1 MTGIAVLIMLLA
13 IVIIWGGL
21 AVSITA
27 LISRGRREDR
37 AGRRVARARG
47 AAGERGRSGRRRAA
61 ALSWGVT
68 RCGSSVSGGS
78 SSASARTWRLR
89 RSRRWRSRGF
99 RPG

>member
-37 AGRRVARARG
+37 DARAEATAPAR
-47 AAGERGRSGRRRAA
+47 EHKLHPEQTDSPVRSAEKSRRD
-61 ALSWGVT
+61 
-68 RCGSSVSGGS
+68 
-78 SSASARTWRLR
+78 RLR
-89 RSRRWRSRGF
+89 RETDSTTRLGPGSAGF
-99 RPG
+99 QAGGTQYAYDSD